1 MNVYNFVLYN
11 VYLHKYVNVFNDN
24 ENEYSNN
31 NYNKSL
37 YAKQMFLVH
46 FNHDCTRVCFLNR
59 TTI

>member
-31 NYNKSL
+31 ICIKWTKLCISY
-37 YAKQMFLVH
+37 
-46 FNHDCTRVCFLNR
+46 
-59 TTI
+59 